1 MKNVK
6 NLTLE
11 ERVTL
16 LEKQMS
22 NLVANK
28 ELTTEFALNVKNLKS
43 SGEPKG
49 VDFLNYVESLSEKIE
64 DEHKNIY
71 VKLPTIYVNVM
82 SRIIYFSFNEIDG
95 YIKLQPQLVSK
106 YKNSLVDGKIRS
118 IPNVAPN
125 FSQFSFNKATKFCK
139 WVDGEQ
145 LNWRTVLYFQI
156 MWAYAYGTKNNNS
169 ILPNEKYNWSSE
181 RDCAFGD
188 TGKGIGE
195 FLGVEQLFTS
205 GRNFVD
211 LSDHE
216 TELWKIYKEWNFN
229 EQFDPNAKFAEW
241 GDYDP
246 DEKSKGVFFSDWNN
260 GFNRC
265 WNAGDRAVRL
275 CKKPY
280 EGC

>member
-28 ELTTEFALNVKNLKS
+28 ELTTEFALNVDSFKS

-49 VDFLNYVESLSEKIE
+49 KEFLNYVESISEKIE

-71 VKLPTIYVNVM
+71 VKLPTIYINTVG
-82 SRIIYFSFNEIDG
+82 RIIYFSFNEIAG

-106 YKNSLVDGKIRS
+106 YKNSWIDGKVRS
-118 IPNVAPN
+118 IPNVAPDLN
-125 FSQFSFNKATKFCK
+125 QFSYLKSLKLCR
-139 WVDGEQ
+139 WVNGEM
-145 LNWRTVLYFQI
+145 LNWKTVLYFQI
-156 MWAYAYGTKNNNS
+156 MWAYAYETKENND
-169 ILPNEKYNWSSE
+169 ILPNEQYEWSNE

-195 FLGVEQLFTS
+195 FLGIEQLFTS
-205 GRNFVD
+205 GRNLVD
-211 LSDHE
+211 LSNPE
-216 TELWKIYKEWNFN
+216 TELWGLYKEWNFDKDFNPN
-229 EQFDPNAKFAEW
+229 EKFALW
-241 GDYDP
+241 GDYNP
-246 DEKSKGVFFSDWNN
+246 DEESEAGFFSYWRGRVYDAWTDDD
-260 GFNRC
+260 G
-265 WNAGDRAVRL
+265 ALRL

>member
-1 MKNVK
+1 MKNV
-6 NLTLE
+6 NLSLE
-11 ERVTL
+11 ERVAL

-28 ELTTEFALNVKNLKS
+28 ELTTEFALDIQTLKS
-43 SGEPKG
+43 NFCELNGEE
-49 VDFLNYVESLSEKIE
+49 FLYFVKSFSEEFE
-64 DEHKNIY
+64 DKHKNIY
-71 VKLPTIYVNVM
+71 VRLPAIYVNVM
-82 SRIIYFSFNEIDG
+82 GKIVYFTFDEVDG

-125 FSQFSFNKATKFCK
+125 FTQFSFNKATKFCK

-169 ILPNEKYNWSSE
+169 ILPNEKYKWSSE

-211 LSDHE
+211 LSNPE
-216 TELWKIYKEWNFN
+216 TELWKIYKEWNFD
-229 EQFDPNAKFAEW
+229 EKFDPSDKFALW

-246 DEKSKGVFFSDWNN
+246 DENSKGVFFSDWYS
-260 GFNRC
+260 GFDGC
-265 WNAGDRAVRL
+265 WDGGNVAVRL
-275 CKKPY
+275 CKRP
-280 EGC
+280 